1 MKDIIKTIWQLPQ
14 ILVGIIVLIFY
25 SGRIHSVY
33 KTKDNIIVARV
44 DNFKGGV
51 CFGTIILINTLSSDK
66 TIQHELGHSK
76 QSQYLG
82 PLYLLV
88 IGLPSLIHNLIY
100 KLYGRRWNYY
110 SFYTEKWANKLMN
123 LEIN

>member
-14 ILVGIIVLIFY
+14 ILIGIIVVMCYRSKISDIY
-25 SGRIHSVY
+25 VMDGV
-33 KTKDNIIVARV
+33 IVV
-44 DNFKGGV
+44 SIEDFPGGV
-51 CFGTIILINTLSSDK
+51 CFGDLILINTLSSNK
-66 TIQHELGHSK
+66 TYLHELGHSK

-82 PLYLLV
+82 PLYLIV

-100 KLYGRRWNYY
+100 KLCGRRWNYY